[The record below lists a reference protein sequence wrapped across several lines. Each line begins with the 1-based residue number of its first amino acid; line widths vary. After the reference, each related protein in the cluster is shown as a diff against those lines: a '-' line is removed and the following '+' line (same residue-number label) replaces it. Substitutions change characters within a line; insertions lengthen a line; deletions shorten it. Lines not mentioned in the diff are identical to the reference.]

1 MWTKANLIGAHP
13 ALDFLNTVGDTGKTR
28 DVNHLVSPRD
38 FVSWLEFCGLSS
50 EILVDPVPTHEEI
63 TELVRFREIAYQ
75 ALISTLEETNQQS
88 RNFRRYEGYL
98 KSALQRATFC
108 VREKHFVWRANK
120 EPGQHILDSIVLQF
134 YDLLQSTDIARIR
147 QCERCSWLF
156 INSGRGRG
164 RRWCNMATCG
174 NRHKVE
180 AHRERKTKLPQPKNL
195 PDSNSETIGTPS

>member
-13 ALDFLNTVGDTGKTR
+13 ALDFLNTVADTGKTR
-28 DVNHLVSPRD
+28 DVNLLLSPGD
-38 FVSWLEFCGLSS
+38 FLSWLEFCGLDS
-50 EILVDPVPTHEEI
+50 EILVDPIPTHEELAD
-63 TELVRFREIAYQ
+63 LVRFREIAYQ
-75 ALISTLEETNQQS
+75 ALISTLEESSQQS
-88 RNFRRYEGYL
+88 RNFQKYESYL

-108 VREKHFVWRANK
+108 AREKHFAWRASN
-120 EPGQHILDSIVLQF
+120 EPSHYVLDSIVLQF
-134 YDLLQSTDIARIR
+134 YDLLQSTDVTRIR

-180 AHRERKTKLPQPKNL
+180 AHRERKTKPPM
-195 PDSNSETIGTPS
+195 P

>member
-13 ALDFLNTVGDTGKTR
+13 ALDFLNTVADTGKTR
-28 DVNHLVSPRD
+28 DVNLLLSPGD
-38 FVSWLEFCGLSS
+38 FLSWLEFCGLDS
-50 EILVDPVPTHEEI
+50 EILVDPIPTHEELAD
-63 TELVRFREIAYQ
+63 LVRFREIAYQ
-75 ALISTLEETNQQS
+75 ALLSTLEESKQES
-88 RNFRRYEGYL
+88 RNLPRYECYL

-108 VREKHFVWRANK
+108 VREQYFTWRASN
-120 EPGQHILDSIVLQF
+120 EPGHHILDSIVLQF
-134 YDLLQSTDIARIR
+134 YDLLQSTDVARIR

-180 AHRERKTKLPQPKNL
+180 AHRERKTKPPK
-195 PDSNSETIGTPS
+195 PAPPA